1 MSKLNAAWHRR
12 HPMPANATMDQR
24 VKWHTAHAKAC
35 GCREI
40 PGTVLTELKAR
51 GVILP
56 LSRDRTKGD

>member
-1 MSKLNAAWHRR
+1 MSTLNAAWHRR
-12 HPMPANATMDQR
+12 HPMPPNATMDQR
-24 VKWHTAHAKAC
+24 VKWHLAHAKAC

-40 PGTVLTELKAR
+40 PRTVLTELKAR